1 MKLLLN
7 AGLLHG
13 DCLTVTGKTIAENPK
28 EFPDL
33 SKDQNVIRPLSNPIK
48 STGTL
53 VVLRGNLAPDGG
65 IAKMSGLKIS
75 AFTGPARVFDSEEEA
90 TDALLQDQIQ
100 DGDVITIDSD
110 KQELSFAVANEELEA
125 RRKKWTQPP
134 LRYFRGVLNKYA
146 RLVSSADKGAV
157 TDLTE

>member
-13 DCLTVTGKTIAENPK
+13 DCLTVTGKTIAENPE

-75 AFTGPARVFDSEEEA
+75 AFTGPA
-90 TDALLQDQIQ
+90 
-100 DGDVITIDSD
+100 
-110 KQELSFAVANEELEA
+110 
-125 RRKKWTQPP
+125 
-134 LRYFRGVLNKYA
+134 
-146 RLVSSADKGAV
+146 SS
-157 TDLTE
+157 L